1 MSSLK
6 NKVEVLNFFKQNL
19 LKFLDALSA
28 LLPNEQDIIMLR
40 VMFETHIPIESA
52 MQTFSIR
59 ILPYREMVEKRDDRF
74 FLECTDVF
82 AGIRKDKVSY
92 FKDLWQSP
100 TLSAE
105 NRKTLWDW
113 FTVFLKLAIRYS
125 AMEQQA

>member
-1 MSSLK
+1 MSSMK
-6 NKVEVLNFFKQNL
+6 NKVEILNFFKQNL

-59 ILPYREMVEKRDDRF
+59 ILPYKDMVEKRDDRF

-92 FKDLWQSP
+92 FKDLWP
-100 TLSAE
+100 TLSIE
-105 NRKTLWDW
+105 NRKTLCDW
-113 FTVFLKLAIRYS
+113 FTVFLKLAMRYDT
-125 AMEQQA
+125 MEK

>member
-19 LKFLDALSA
+19 LKFLDALST

-59 ILPYREMVEKRDDRF
+59 ILPYKEMVEKRDDRF

-92 FKDLWQSP
+92 FKDLWQSN
-100 TLSAE
+100 LSQE

-113 FTVFLKLAIRYS
+113 FTVFLRVAVRYNS
-125 AMEQQA
+125 LDQQQ